1 MTRSSV
7 VPYTSMHHTS
17 FRGNQLFP
25 ARQSDK
31 GPEGAMETQGTVT
44 EAC

>member
-1 MTRSSV
+1 MTCSSEGL
-7 VPYTSMHHTS
+7 YTSMHHTS